1 MLKSNHGLA
10 VKIYAREEFSPPK
23 LGFLTK
29 FFTSVNRPG
38 DKICICA
45 AFAAG
50 VITIHMYSLLLRLG
64 LNSLRKPSRN

>member
-1 MLKSNHGLA
+1 MCVSKHGFA

-38 DKICICA
+38 DKIRICA
-45 AFAAG
+45 VFYG
-50 VITIHMYSLLLRLG
+50 GGDDDNNTHVLSSSSPGFELSSQTQ
-64 LNSLRKPSRN
+64 

>member
-38 DKICICA
+38 DKICIYA
-45 AFAAG
+45 VFYGGGDDDNNSNVFFFFFFAW
-50 VITIHMYSLLLRLG
+50 V
-64 LNSLRKPSRN
+64 